1 MGSGG
6 RPTKIH
12 SGRLLYYTRR
22 TVTCILGMARLE
34 RAEGVVQDMRRRN
47 GMKVLAAVAAGLAA
61 LMLWSQAEA
70 AEAEIR
76 SFSFGCETPD
86 GRVVKPLH
94 GDIEGDTYTDLPAQR
109 AQCLGT
115 IDRKIALCW
124 ENVRFATEAETQLF
138 ADCLPEFRDQA
149 RACVGHFSFERSKC
163 GTEDPALLDDVA
175 SEEEDELLLE
185 TTPGG
190 EHRVKPVDRL
200 MAAREAANV
209 RTGPSPDFDI
219 VGTVMRGD
227 ELRVTGEVR
236 GRDWL
241 RVEYPR
247 SGDVAFIYGPLL
259 KLVAQQPRATETVS
273 TAPEAEASTPAAVEA
288 PASLQPS
295 GPSWSI
301 AENQPCEVWNYGNT
315 DYEPLTWTGPCMNG
329 KASGSGRLV
338 FRSGEGV
345 YDGAMQGGK
354 MHGRGVLDWANGF
367 RYEGELRDGKQHG
380 NGTLTQASGARYVG
394 GWRNGRPHGEGTYT
408 QADGTIFEGAW
419 RDGCFGARTGQ
430 WASIGTTAA
439 ACGFE

>member
-1 MGSGG
+1 MGSVGG
-6 RPTKIH
+6 PTKIH

-22 TVTCILGMARLE
+22 IVTCILGMARLE
-34 RAEGVVQDMRRRN
+34 RAEGVVQDMRHRN
-47 GMKVLAAVAAGLAA
+47 SMRVLAAVAAGLAA
-61 LMLWSQAEA
+61 PMLWSGAEA

-86 GRVVKPLH
+86 GRIVKPLH
-94 GDIEGDTYTDLPAQR
+94 GDIEGDTYTNLPAQR

-163 GTEDPALLDDVA
+163 GTEDPLPVEDVA
-175 SEEEDELLLE
+175 NEEDEDGLPLE

-209 RTGPSPDFDI
+209 RTGPSPDYDI
-219 VGTVMRGD
+219 VGTVMPGD

-241 RVEYPR
+241 RVAYPR
-247 SGDVAFIYGPLL
+247 SGNESYIYGPLL
-259 KLVAQQPRATETVS
+259 RLVAQQPRTAETATTTATES
-273 TAPEAEASTPAAVEA
+273 TTPEEEQTT
-288 PASLQPS
+288 ASLQPS

-301 AENQPCEVWNYGNT
+301 AENQPCEVWNYGNR
-315 DYEPLTWTGPCMNG
+315 DYEPLTWTGACTDG
-329 KASGSGRLV
+329 KASGEGRLV

-345 YDGAMQGGK
+345 YDGAMQDGK
-354 MHGRGVLDWANGF
+354 MHGSGVLDWANGF

-380 NGTLTQASGARYVG
+380 HGTLTQTTGARYVG
-394 GWRNGRPHGEGTYT
+394 AWRNGRPHGQGTYT
-408 QADGTIFEGAW
+408 QPDGSTFEGAW
-419 RDGCFGARTGQ
+419 RNGCFGERTGQ

>member
-6 RPTKIH
+6 RPTEIH

-22 TVTCILGMARLE
+22 TETCILGMARLE
-34 RAEGVVQDMRRRN
+34 RAEGVVQDMRHRN
-47 GMKVLAAVAAGLAA
+47 GMRVLAAVAAGLAA

-70 AEAEIR
+70 VEAEIR
-76 SFSFGCETPD
+76 SFSFDCETAD
-86 GRVVKPLH
+86 GRIVKPLH

-124 ENVRFATEAETQLF
+124 ENTRFATEVENQEF
-138 ADCLPEFRDQA
+138 ADCLPKFRDQA

-163 GTEDPALLDDVA
+163 GAEDPLRVDDAA
-175 SEEEDELLLE
+175 SEQDEEPVLE
-185 TTPGG
+185 TTLGG
-190 EHRVKPVDRL
+190 RHRVKPVDRL
-200 MAAREAANV
+200 MSAREAANI
-209 RTGPSPDFDI
+209 RTGPSPDYDI
-219 VGTVMRGD
+219 VGTVMAGD
-227 ELRVTGEVR
+227 ELLVTGEVR

-247 SGDVAFIYGPLL
+247 SGDEAYIYGPLL
-259 KLVAQQPRATETVS
+259 RLVAERPRS
-273 TAPEAEASTPAAVEA
+273 TPSTPSTPAPDT
-288 PASLQPS
+288 PASPQPS

-315 DYEPLTWTGPCMNG
+315 DYEPLTWSGACTDS

-338 FRSGEGV
+338 FRGGEGV
-345 YDGAMQGGK
+345 YDGAMRDGK
-354 MHGRGVLDWANGF
+354 MHGRGVLNWANGF

-380 NGTLTQASGARYVG
+380 HGTLTQANGARYVG
-394 GWRNGRPHGEGTYT
+394 GWREGRPHGQGTYT
-408 QADGTIFEGAW
+408 QADGTIFKGAW
-419 RDGCFGARTGQ
+419 RDGCFGERTGQ

>member
-1 MGSGG
+1 MGIG
-6 RPTKIH
+6 IF
-12 SGRLLYYTRR
+12 
-22 TVTCILGMARLE
+22 
-34 RAEGVVQDMRRRN
+34 
-47 GMKVLAAVAAGLAA
+47 AAVAAGLAA
-61 LMLWSQAEA
+61 LMLWSGAEA

-124 ENVRFATEAETQLF
+124 ENTRFASEAENEGL
-138 ADCLPEFRDQA
+138 ADCLPKFRDQA

-163 GTEDPALLDDVA
+163 GAEDPVPADDMA
-175 SEEEDELLLE
+175 SEQEDESALE
-185 TTPGG
+185 TTLGG
-190 EHRVKPVDRL
+190 RHRVKPVDRL
-200 MAAREAANV
+200 MSAREAANV
-209 RTGPSPDFDI
+209 RTGPSPDYDI
-219 VGTVMRGD
+219 VGTVMPGD
-227 ELRVTGEVR
+227 ELHVTGEVR

-241 RVEYPR
+241 RVTYPR
-247 SGDVAFIYGPLL
+247 SGDEAYIYGPLL
-259 KLVAQQPRATETVS
+259 RLVKQLPRAAESAS
-273 TAPEAEASTPAAVEA
+273 TPSAAEASTPSVAEASTPSAAEA
-288 PASLQPS
+288 STPPQPS

-301 AENQPCEVWNYGNT
+301 AENQPCEVWNYGNK
-315 DYEPLTWTGPCMNG
+315 DYEPLTWSGPCMNG

-338 FRSGEGV
+338 FLSGEGV

-367 RYEGELRDGKQHG
+367 RYEGELRDGRQHG
-380 NGTLTQASGARYVG
+380 HGTLTQASGAHYVG
-394 GWRNGRPHGEGTYT
+394 GWREGRPHGQGTYT
-408 QADGTIFEGAW
+408 QADGTTFEGAW
-419 RDGCFGARTGQ
+419 RDGCFGEREGR